1 MSRLYNAAKG
11 VAKAVRAT
19 PALVVGSLA
28 INATTQYYAQKAK
41 KIKEGGISNKK
52 TKAQIAKNKKI
63 VEKRK
68 YAAALKKKKDQL
80 DKEVGARREKKLKS
94 RSI

>member
-1 MSRLYNAAKG
+1 MSRLYNAAKVLVKG
-11 VAKAVRAT
+11 T
-19 PALVVGSLA
+19 PASVAASAGLMGM
-28 INATTQYYAQKAK
+28 TQYYAQKVK

-68 YAAALKKKKDQL
+68 YAAALKKKRAQL
-80 DKEVGARREKKLKS
+80 DKEAGERREKKLRS